1 MRDRIVRV
9 GLVLALGLPVLAAAQ
24 QQPAGPH
31 LEGSWELSA
40 GVGGTYLDQEVV
52 ALVQRTNKSTS
63 RFAPGGVLRVG
74 YNLSRSWNLSVG
86 TGVGYTSP
94 ALVLEPFGALTWTPN
109 IDATTNPFVTI
120 GAGVTNLS
128 WKTDT
133 SWKATSKYG
142 AHVGVGLRHM
152 LGERLALRVEV
163 REQYEKF
170 DTAAT
175 RHASFEGIG
184 TVGFSWFLGGGP
196 LKDSDGDGVPD
207 KYDRCP
213 NTPRGAIVDSRGCP
227 IDSDHDG
234 VPDGID
240 QCPNTPAGVTVD
252 AVGCPVD
259 SDGDGVP
266 DNVDKCPNTPAGVVV
281 YKDGAQAGCP
291 VDSDNDGIPDYLDKC
306 PNTPSGVTVYKD
318 GAQAG
323 CPVDSDHDGVPD
335 YLDRCPNTPANA
347 RPVDANGC
355 PVDSDHDG
363 VPDYLD
369 RCPGTRPGTQVD
381 ASGCPVVAARPQPQ
395 PAPAPTQPAPSG
407 AAPLPTVNASLVLRN
422 VNFRPNSWR
431 LPPEAGPSLDQVAA
445 AIKGIA
451 NARWEIGG
459 YTSSMGDAAKNLRL
473 SRLRALAVRN
483 YLVRQGVPAR
493 SLTAVGRGPAN
504 PIATNAT
511 PAGRRQNM
519 RVEIKRLQ

>member
-1 MRDRIVRV
+1 MRDGIVKG
-9 GLVLALGLPVLAAAQ
+9 GLIVALCLPALAGAQ
-24 QQPAGPH
+24 QSPAGPH
-31 LEGSWELSA
+31 LEGSWELSVGA
-40 GVGGTYLDQEVV
+40 GGTYLDHQ
-52 ALVQRTNKSTS
+52 VQLLIGSGGVSNPG
-63 RFAPGGVLRVG
+63 RFVPGGVLRLG
-74 YNLSRSWNLSVG
+74 YNLSSMWNLSVG
-86 TGVGYTSP
+86 AGAGYGSSATIIQ
-94 ALVLEPFGALTWTPN
+94 PFGALSWTPN
-109 IDATTNPFVTI
+109 LDAKLNPFITLGGGATMVRWKGFSANSQYGGHL
-120 GAGVTNLS
+120 GAG
-128 WKTDT
+128 
-133 SWKATSKYG
+133 
-142 AHVGVGLRHM
+142 LRYM
-152 LGERLALRVEV
+152 LGEKVALRVEV

-170 DTAAT
+170 STKAFPNAA
-175 RHASFEGIG
+175 FEGIG
-184 TVGFSWFLGGGP
+184 TVGLSWFLGGGP

-213 NTPRGAIVDSRGCP
+213 NTPAGAIVDARGCP
-227 IDSDHDG
+227 LDSDHDG

-240 QCPNTPAGVTVD
+240 KCPNTPAGVAVD

-493 SLTAVGRGPAN
+493 SLTAVGHGSDN
-504 PIATNAT
+504 PIASNSTV
-511 PAGRRQNM
+511 AGRRQNM
-519 RVEIKRLQ
+519 RVEIKRLR